1 MRARRFKIGILL
13 LYMKVFK
20 QIIIVFFL
28 FTLIKANGQTVRMSG
43 LDTLAGHFMS
53 SINSDHHEK
62 ILLQTDKWFYV
73 AGEDV
78 WFSAFCINTLSY
90 KISSYSKVVFADLEN
105 GKDSV
110 IAQLL
115 LKNNSQKLK
124 GKIFLSPTLSEG
136 YYWLRVYTRNILR
149 EDSSLICVQPIYIF
163 NKESQ
168 SPNFLPNLIDEE
180 IKNLSDSDQP
190 RLVFFP
196 EGGSII
202 SGINSNIAFRV
213 VDKYNIPVEVSGF
226 VTDGKDS
233 VVAKFSTSMPKLG
246 KFSFFVEN
254 SEKYTAH
261 IHWKGNKEIT
271 FALPSLDPFSY
282 QLSILDNG
290 NKYIHVQ
297 VSLGDSLYKK
307 NKLSYVLG
315 LSKDSLCFAAVGHDM
330 FDFTILKENFQP
342 GKATLLLFDE
352 RGKIVSER
360 NIHINRKEPLVNII
374 TDKVKYGSREKVK
387 LSIECTH
394 SNKLAAIS
402 LMSLSVTDDSFA
414 IEPIKIPYEAEIEN
428 DNIEYAPWLSLS
440 DTMKQN
446 FTEEQWDL
454 LLLTQNNKYKNWQY
468 RNNKYDSLSAISIED
483 SSLGSIN
490 GLVIDRKGKPEKKK
504 VVTLFTYKTEMIL
517 KKDTIGENGRFHFQ
531 LPGLRDSLEFMIQ
544 VTDLKG
550 RTIDQRI
557 IIDTFPFPSFQTP
570 IQLKKRFSQ
579 ENRIISK
586 NLRNKLLD
594 TLDSRYRKHWLKV
607 VTVVRA
613 KKIKPDYDESKRVS
627 LFSRIVTFDQLQQT
641 GMNSIENALLM
652 VPGVHLR
659 AGRIVIGAPNDD
671 KFTEPLLVVD
681 GAEFNFPNAVEGA
694 PSSDPREIL
703 GSILPSTIDFIEVL
717 TGPEAAF
724 YGTRGTNGVILIN
737 TRNTLRNIEKNGE
750 GWKQFYSTA
759 FTIAPDFLEPDY
771 DNKDIKKSVFPD
783 QRTTIF
789 WNGNILSDE
798 YGKATVHFFTS
809 DAKTTYTVSVKGV
822 TVNGDI
828 FSKKIK
834 ILRQ

>member
-1 MRARRFKIGILL
+1 
-13 LYMKVFK
+13 MKVFK

-28 FTLIKANGQTVRMSG
+28 FTLLKANGQIVRMSG
-43 LDTLAGHFMS
+43 LDTLAGHFMR
-53 SINSDHHEK
+53 SINSEHHEK
-62 ILLQTDKWFYV
+62 ILLHTDKWFYV

-78 WFSAFCINTLSY
+78 WFSAFCINTLSH
-90 KISSYSKVVFADLEN
+90 KFSSYSKVVFADLVN
-105 GKDSV
+105 DKDSI

-115 LKNNSQKLK
+115 LKNNSQKPK
-124 GKIFLSPTLSEG
+124 GKISLLPTLSEG

-149 EDSSLICVQPIYIF
+149 EDTNLICVQPIYIF
-163 NKESQ
+163 NKETQ
-168 SPNFLPNLIDEE
+168 SPNFLTNQINKE
-180 IKNLSDSDQP
+180 IKKLSDSDQP
-190 RLVFFP
+190 RLIFFP

-233 VVAKFSTSMPKLG
+233 VVAKFSTSMPGLG

-261 IHWKGNKEIT
+261 IHWKGNKELT

-282 QLSILDNG
+282 QLSIIDHS
-290 NKYIHVQ
+290 NKYFHVQ

-315 LSKDSLCFAAVGHDM
+315 ISRDSLCFAAVGHDM

-402 LMSLSVTDDSFA
+402 LMSLSVTDDSLA
-414 IEPIKIPYEAEIEN
+414 IEPIKIPDEAEIEN
-428 DNIEYAPWLSLS
+428 DNIEYAPWLSLP
-440 DTMKQN
+440 DLIKQN
-446 FTEEQWDL
+446 YTEEQWDL
-454 LLLTQNNKYKNWQY
+454 LMLTQNNKYMNWQY
-468 RNNKYDSLSAISIED
+468 RSNKYDSLGALPIED
-483 SSLGSIN
+483 SSLGSIS
-490 GLVIDRKGKPEKKK
+490 GLVIDRKGKRGEKK
-504 VVTLFTYKTEMIL
+504 VVTLFTYKTDMIL

-531 LPGLRDSLEFMIQ
+531 LPHLRDSTEFMLQ
-544 VTDLKG
+544 VADLKG
-550 RTIDQRI
+550 RTIDERI
-557 IIDTFPFPSFQTP
+557 IMDTFPFPSFKTP
-570 IQLKKRFSQ
+570 IQLKKRLSE
-579 ENRIISK
+579 ENRIILK
-586 NLRNKLLD
+586 NLRNQQLD
-594 TLDSRYRKHWLKV
+594 NFSTSYHKNWLKP

-613 KKIKPDYDESKRVS
+613 KEIKPNYDESKRVS
-627 LFSRIVTFDQLQQT
+627 QFSHIITFDQLQQW
-641 GMNSIENALLM
+641 GMNSIENALLF

-659 AGRIVIGAPNDD
+659 GGKIVIGGPTSFNSA
-671 KFTEPLLVVD
+671 EPLLVVD
-681 GAEFNFPNAVEGA
+681 GAEYDFSRGDSIGGGGSAF
-694 PSSDPREIL
+694 EIL
-703 GSILPSTIDFIEVL
+703 GLISPSTIDFIEVL

-724 YGTRGTNGVILIN
+724 YGSRGGNGVILIN
-737 TRNTLRNIEKNGE
+737 TRNKLRNIEQNGE
-750 GWKQFYSTA
+750 GWKRFYSTG
-759 FTIAPDFLEPDY
+759 FTIAPDFHEPDY
-771 DNKDIKKSVFPD
+771 DNKDLKKSAFPD
-783 QRTTIF
+783 QRTTLF

-809 DAKTTYTVSVKGV
+809 DATTTYTVWVKGV

-828 FSKKIK
+828 FSEKIK